1 MKRRDFLRYTG
12 TLGVPL
18 LLNKIPANA
27 FSGLDGLTDN
37 TDCLAIRNRVL
48 VLIQMEGGNDG
59 LNTVVPLN
67 QYSLYRTNRPT
78 IYIPDSGANSLINL
92 DTTLPAARQVGI
104 HPAMTAFKDLYD
116 NGKLNVIHGVGYTNN
131 NRSHFKATD
140 HWLTAG
146 DSTPARFDLEAGF
159 MGRYLEYTYPGA
171 VTSPTS
177 WMPDPLALELGAN
190 TASIGFKTNLGRYA
204 SILLTTDASTFSTSV
219 AGLGGPVIN
228 PLPTTQ
234 MGNRI
239 QYINSVEQSI
249 NAYST
254 RVTNTYNAGTNLA
267 VYPANSW
274 LSYQLKTVARILK
287 GGSKTKIF
295 LVHVGGYDTHN
306 NQNIAGAMHTGNHAN
321 LLRDLADSI
330 KAFQTDLQLLGI
342 EDRVMT
348 ATFTEF
354 GRTVDENG
362 NRGTDHGGVNTM
374 FVIGKGVQPGTTGD
388 PINLSLVDDRALID
402 LKFDYRSV
410 YSALLQDFLGAG
422 NNALNAALISSFP
435 KPAIVSTAAKADVT
449 CFSDIILPV
458 RISEL
463 RATPENDGSVT
474 VSWKTAT
481 ETNTHYFEIERN
493 DGNSN
498 FVSIGRVNAA
508 GNAAFAKNYSFSDK
522 QPLAGLNLYRLKQVD
537 RNGDFSY
544 YGPVSVNLRKRIP
557 TPELRIAPNP
567 AITYFDIQLQMP
579 ASDQLVLRIFDIQ
592 GHLLKTEQHRL
603 SRGANS
609 IRINT
614 GGTSLRGKLIVQLQ
628 TSGGFKHSQ
637 QVLVR

>member
-1 MKRRDFLRYTG
+1 MKRSDFLRYTG
-12 TLGVPL
+12 ALGVPL
-18 LLNKIPANA
+18 LLNKIPAQA
-27 FSGLDGLTDN
+27 FSDLSGLDVN
-37 TDCLAIRNRVL
+37 TDCLAIRNRAL
-48 VLIQMEGGNDG
+48 VLIQLEGGNDG

-67 QYSLYRTNRPT
+67 QYNLYRTNRPT
-78 IYIPDSGANSLINL
+78 IYLPDTGANSLINL
-92 DTTLPAARQVGI
+92 DTTLPAAQQVGI

-116 NGKLNVIHGVGYTNN
+116 SGKLNLIHGVGYANN

-146 DSTPARFDLEAGF
+146 DSTPANFDFASGF

-190 TASIGFKTNLGRYA
+190 TASLGFKTNLGRYA
-204 SILLTTDASTFSTSV
+204 NILLTSDASTFSTSV
-219 AGLGGPVIN
+219 AGLGGPAVN
-228 PLPTTQ
+228 PLPTSQ
-234 MGNRI
+234 MGTRI
-239 QYINSVEQSI
+239 QHVNSVEQSI

-254 RVTNTYNAGTNLA
+254 RVTNTYNAGSNLA
-267 VYPANSW
+267 TYPSGSW
-274 LSYQLKTVARILK
+274 LSYQLKTVARLLK

-295 LVHVGGYDTHN
+295 LVHIGGYDTHN
-306 NQNIAGAMHTGNHAN
+306 NQNIAGSQHTGSHAN

-374 FVIGKGVQPGTTGD
+374 FVVGKGVRAGTTGNPVD
-388 PINLSLVDDRALID
+388 LSLVVDRALVD

-410 YSALLQDFLGAG
+410 YAALLQDFLGAG
-422 NNALNAALISSFP
+422 NNALNAALAGTFT
-435 KPAIVSTAAKADVT
+435 KPNIVNEATKADAS

-458 RISEL
+458 RIIDL

-481 ETNTHYFEIERN
+481 ETATNYFEIERN

-498 FVSIGRVNAA
+498 FVSIGRVTAA
-508 GNAAFAKNYSFSDK
+508 GNSLFSKTYYFSDK
-522 QPLAGLNLYRLKQVD
+522 QPFTGLNLYRLKQVD

-544 YGPVSVNLRKRIP
+544 YGPVSVNLRKRIAQ
-557 TPELRIAPNP
+557 PELRITPNP
-567 AITYFDIQLQMP
+567 ATTYFDIQLQMP

-592 GHLLKTEQHRL
+592 GHVLKTEQHRL
-603 SRGANS
+603 GRGANTL
-609 IRINT
+609 RINT
-614 GGTSLRGKLIVQLQ
+614 GGTNLRGKLIVQLQ
-628 TSGGFKHSQ
+628 TAGGYKQSR